1 MNRINATFK
10 RLAHQNEK
18 ALVGFVTAGDPDV
31 SRSLHIIAAM
41 CTAGLDLLELG
52 VPFSDPTADGPVI
65 QRSSGRALAA
75 GAGLAP
81 VLDMIGVLRRRT
93 PIPMVVFSYY
103 NPILAYGA
111 AAFHRDACAAGADGV
126 LVVDLPPEESAE
138 LTDGWPDNGLSL
150 IRLTAPTTPP
160 ERMRRIA
167 ASASGFIYHVSQLGV
182 TGGGGLRPDE
192 IANPLQELRAV
203 TRLPVC
209 VGFGISSPAQVA
221 AVAQIADG
229 VVVGSAFERLIE
241 ENLDRP
247 DLPEILAGRV
257 ADLKRATRR
266 PAPEEGGPP
275 DGDS

>member
-1 MNRINATFK
+1 MNRIDATFE
-10 RLAHQNEK
+10 RLAGRNEK
-18 ALVGFVTAGDPDV
+18 ALVGFVTAGDPDLGQ
-31 SRSLHIIAAM
+31 SLRIIAAM
-41 CTAGLDLLELG
+41 CAAGLDLLELG

-75 GAGLAP
+75 GIGLNQ
-81 VLDMIGVLRRRT
+81 VLEMVAALRRKT

-111 AAFHRDACAAGADGV
+111 AAFHRDALGAGADGV

-138 LTDGWPDNGLSL
+138 LTDLWPDNDLCL
-150 IRLTAPTTPP
+150 IRLTSPTTPP

-182 TGGGGLRPDE
+182 TGSEGLQPEE
-192 IANPLQELRAV
+192 IAGQLHELRKA

-221 AVAQIADG
+221 AVARIADG
-229 VVVGSAFERLIE
+229 VVIGSAFERLIE
-241 ENLDRP
+241 ANIARP
-247 DLPEILAGRV
+247 DLPEILAARV
-257 ADLKRATRR
+257 AELKHATRR
-266 PAPEEGGPP
+266 T
-275 DGDS
+275 

>member
-1 MNRINATFK
+1 MNRIDATFE
-10 RLAHQNEK
+10 RLARQNEK

-31 SRSLHIIAAM
+31 SRSLQIITAM
-41 CTAGLDLLELG
+41 CAAGLDLLELG

-81 VLDMIGVLRRRT
+81 VLDMVAALRRRT

-111 AAFHRDACAAGADGV
+111 AAFHRAARAAGADGV
-126 LVVDLPPEESAE
+126 LVVDLPPEESDE
-138 LTDGWPDNGLSL
+138 LTDGWPDSGLCL

-192 IANPLQELRAV
+192 IANPLRELRAV
-203 TRLPVC
+203 TRLPIC

-221 AVAQIADG
+221 AVARIADG

-241 ENLDRP
+241 ENLHRP

-257 ADLKRATRR
+257 AELKHATRR
-266 PAPEEGGPP
+266 SAPEG
-275 DGDS
+275 DGLPTVGS